1 MRDAYPLFPHT
12 PSSLRYQKVCRKH
25 QLDIV
30 IKRFKQIDADH
41 SGDIDIGELKM
52 LLPGVKGKKAAEKIF
67 AMYDTNGDG
76 KLSFAEFVPLLEALE
91 GRGRTKHSAASMTRA
106 AKTVGQI

>member
-1 MRDAYPLFPHT
+1 MRGCATLT
-12 PSSLRYQKVCRKH
+12 PSPPHPLLRRYQKVCRKH

-30 IKRFKQIDADH
+30 IRRFKQIDADH

-52 LLPGVKGKKAAEKIF
+52 LLPGVKGQKAAEQMFRK
-67 AMYDTNGDG
+67 YDTNGDG

-91 GRGRTKHSAASMTRA
+91 GR
-106 AKTVGQI
+106 